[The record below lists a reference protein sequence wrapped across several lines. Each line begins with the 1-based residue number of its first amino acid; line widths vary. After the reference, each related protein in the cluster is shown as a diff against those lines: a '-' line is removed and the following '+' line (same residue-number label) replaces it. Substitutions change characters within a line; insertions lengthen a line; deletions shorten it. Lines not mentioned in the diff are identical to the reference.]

1 MMRELAGILG
11 WLVAAIGVLLL
22 AFSGFCAVFTISTE
36 RDIALLVALGAVV
49 VFLIGRAIYR
59 WGFSLDRSQG
69 KGNQP
74 QSSSGA

>member
-1 MMRELAGILG
+1 MRELVGILG
-11 WLVAAIGVLLL
+11 WLVAAVGVLLL
-22 AFSGFCAVFTISTE
+22 AFSGFCVFFTISTE

-69 KGNQP
+69 KSNP
-74 QSSSGA
+74 PPPSSGA